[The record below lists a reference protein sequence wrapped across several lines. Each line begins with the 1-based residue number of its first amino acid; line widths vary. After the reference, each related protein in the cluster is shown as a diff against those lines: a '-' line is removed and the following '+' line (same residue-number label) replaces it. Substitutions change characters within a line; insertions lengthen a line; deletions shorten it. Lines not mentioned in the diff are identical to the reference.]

1 LCSSGIVAQ
10 YANAVFACE
19 DVVQEC
25 REGFRGE
32 RGTSQERW
40 FEDNLEDFDWKWVDV
55 NAVKGGAAA
64 AEGRK
69 DDASEMASLKDYL
82 TTFSLTGT
90 GADKVAGA
98 DQSSPDEIWLKIKNL
113 PVGNKVTA
121 RSGTITRFLK
131 EAKNLKLYDP
141 SNENAM
147 KGGQYNTDTK
157 LRELENIIKIIIWGK
172 ANLEQQTALIKAVR
186 APVAVKAAGIERA
199 AGTSAAQKKADASD
213 NTVALVAHALCDPD
227 NYNLIMQ
234 ARGKVPQEM
243 RPEALSQG
251 IQTAKA
257 NRYKQ
262 LVERAIE
269 RQEQYVNTLTVARVG
284 EALFNALKTFDAT
297 EADLENSTE
306 GWSLFYEI
314 EGLLIKGVERVNAAH
329 NKSGQYKDG
338 TDMFKEMYEKYGASG
353 GGGKVTVNDGVFYAL
368 VLWHGKDL
376 NFLSANLGGQAL
388 DAGGLARFGLGH
400 GPGLTPRSSQGSQG
414 SSEKEDPPGGKDKP
428 KKTDAAVAGAIE
440 AIASHLGKRT
450 HAAMASDEAATKAST
465 AAAAASNVAAKAS
478 TAAAAASNVAASH
491 GIAAMLKDGSY
502 VALIDSDE
510 EGEAATQS
518 AAMRKHLRQRA
529 RALLSLDDNGGF
541 PQGLPPRPPAR

>member
-1 LCSSGIVAQ
+1 
-10 YANAVFACE
+10 
-19 DVVQEC
+19 VQEC

-40 FEDNLEDFDWKWVDV
+40 FEDNLEDWKWVDV

-213 NTVALVAHALCDPD
+213 KLGESVTSSLANNGMAPFPVIK
-227 NYNLIMQ
+227 LIRILYSKILHICL
-234 ARGKVPQEM
+234 RG
-243 RPEALSQG
+243 G
-251 IQTAKA
+251 A
-257 NRYKQ
+257 N
-262 LVERAIE
+262 
-269 RQEQYVNTLTVARVG
+269 
-284 EALFNALKTFDAT
+284 
-297 EADLENSTE
+297 
-306 GWSLFYEI
+306 
-314 EGLLIKGVERVNAAH
+314 
-329 NKSGQYKDG
+329 
-338 TDMFKEMYEKYGASG
+338 KY
-353 GGGKVTVNDGVFYAL
+353 
-368 VLWHGKDL
+368 
-376 NFLSANLGGQAL
+376 
-388 DAGGLARFGLGH
+388 
-400 GPGLTPRSSQGSQG
+400 
-414 SSEKEDPPGGKDKP
+414 
-428 KKTDAAVAGAIE
+428 
-440 AIASHLGKRT
+440 
-450 HAAMASDEAATKAST
+450 DEAVDSVHKA
-465 AAAAASNVAAKAS
+465 
-478 TAAAAASNVAASH
+478 
-491 GIAAMLKDGSY
+491 
-502 VALIDSDE
+502 
-510 EGEAATQS
+510 
-518 AAMRKHLRQRA
+518 R
-529 RALLSLDDNGGF
+529 
-541 PQGLPPRPPAR
+541 